1 MTRKMKRVRR
11 WCTGIGAVLLAG
23 AGLCCAAGR
32 MVSSGVKPS
41 FAIAAAEMT
50 MPTGQAAYQE
60 TSAVQKTVTASAA
73 SVPSETSSAESQPAV
88 PAMREVSEASNDTPS
103 KEPSQAV
110 SAAPSQE
117 GFQASEVTEEELAAY
132 AQAHEGE
139 EQYPVYEMTVTEGNC
154 HYQNIQVKNTASID
168 IDIAEE
174 LQGELGF
181 SIEKTDQP
189 QVLIYH
195 THTSESYLTYDTG
208 YFYESFFPRSTER
221 SESVCAVGEE
231 IAKQL
236 NAAGIVTLHDTTL
249 HDYPS
254 YSGAYDRS
262 LETIQEYLDKYPT
275 IKVVLDIHRD
285 GIGTDT
291 EKHKPVFT
299 LNGRK
304 GAQMMILAGYN
315 YDDSE
320 EFRDW
325 EYNLRFALRIQ
336 QAAVNLCPEM
346 VRPVNFSD
354 FMYNMNVNTGSLLI
368 EVGAESNTL
377 EEARYTGYCLGQAL
391 TDVFQQMLEEKSA
404 PSGLNE
410 D

>member
-1 MTRKMKRVRR
+1 MKSRKKALRK
-11 WCTGIGAVLLAG
+11 WCTGIGAVLLAA
-23 AGLCCAAGR
+23 AGLCCAVWR
-32 MVSSGVKPS
+32 MASSGVDAS
-41 FAIAAAEMT
+41 FAIAAAEMA
-50 MPTGQAAYQE
+50 MPTGQAVYQASSE
-60 TSAVQKTVTASAA
+60 VQKTEVSAV
-73 SVPSETSSAESQPAV
+73 SPPRKETPAESKPAV
-88 PAMREVSEASNDTPS
+88 SVSA
-103 KEPSQAV
+103 QV
-110 SAAPSQE
+110 SAADKPKTEPAPAKQK
-117 GFQASEVTEEELAAY
+117 ASSFEASAVTQEELNAY
-132 AQAHEGE
+132 EREHEGE
-139 EQYPVYEMTVTEGNC
+139 EQYPVHEITVTEGNRS
-154 HYQNIQVKNTASID
+154 YEGIQVRNTASAE

-174 LQGELGF
+174 LNSPLGF
-181 SIEKTDQP
+181 AIEKTDQP

-236 NAAGIVTLHDTTL
+236 NAAGIVTIHDTTL

-262 LETIQEYLDKYPT
+262 LETISEYLEKYPS

-291 EKHKPVFT
+291 EKYKPVFT
-299 LNGRK
+299 LDGRQ

-315 YDDSE
+315 YDGCE
-320 EFRDW
+320 EFQNW

-336 QAAVNLCPEM
+336 EEAVKKCPDM

-377 EEARYTGYCLGQAL
+377 EEARYTGYCLGQVLAK
-391 TDVFQQMLEEKSA
+391 VLENARDKEK
-404 PSGLNE
+404 
-410 D
+410 

>member
-11 WCTGIGAVLLAG
+11 WCAGIGAALLTG
-23 AGLCCAAGR
+23 TGLCCAIGR
-32 MVSSGVKPS
+32 MAAAGVKPS

-50 MPTGQAAYQE
+50 MPTGQAAYQQVSAVKKSEVSALSVPEPAAVSKEEPSSTVSQPSVPVMKEVPAEKKQTE
-60 TSAVQKTVTASAA
+60 TSAA
-73 SVPSETSSAESQPAV
+73 PDSQV
-88 PAMREVSEASNDTPS
+88 FEAS
-103 KEPSQAV
+103 QA
-110 SAAPSQE
+110 
-117 GFQASEVTEEELAAY
+117 TEEEIVAY
-132 AQAHEGE
+132 DKAHEGE
-139 EQYPVYEMTVTEGNC
+139 EQYPVYEMTITEGNC
-154 HYQNIQVKNTASID
+154 HYGNVQVRNTASTD
-168 IDIAEE
+168 IDIAAE
-174 LQGELGF
+174 LQGALGF
-181 SIEKTDQP
+181 TIEQTDQP

-231 IAKQL
+231 ITKQL

-262 LETIQEYLDKYPT
+262 LATIEEYLEKYPT

-291 EKHKPVFT
+291 EKHKPVFE
-299 LNGRK
+299 LDGHK

-325 EYNLRFALRIQ
+325 EYNLRFALRLQ
-336 QAAVNLCPEM
+336 QAAANKCPEL

-368 EVGAESNTL
+368 EVGAEANTL
-377 EEARYTGYCLGQAL
+377 EEARYTGYCLGQVLAEVL
-391 TDVFQQMLEEKSA
+391 QADRDEKTKA
-404 PSGLNE
+404 TGSGGS
-410 D
+410 